1 MLGAATVNSIRG
13 PSSRSRDAK
22 TTEVDVTD
30 KIVVLVTT
38 HKLAEA
44 RKIARTLVEKQ
55 YAACVNIL
63 PQISSV
69 YRWKDKIRRDPEIL
83 LVIKTRRH
91 RFRQLSQCVE
101 SMHSYETPEVV
112 VLPIVDGAAN
122 YLNWIEQSV
131 PGEE

>member
-1 MLGAATVNSIRG
+1 M
-13 PSSRSRDAK
+13 
-22 TTEVDVTD
+22 TD

-38 HKLAEA
+38 HKLTEA

-55 YAACVNIL
+55 YAACVNIV
-63 PQISSV
+63 PKISSI
-69 YRWKDKIRRDPEIL
+69 YRWKDKIQSDSEIL

-91 RFRQLSQCVE
+91 RFDALRQCVE

-112 VLPIVDGAAN
+112 ALPIVEGAAN
-122 YLNWIEQSV
+122 YLKWIEQSV

>member
-1 MLGAATVNSIRG
+1 M
-13 PSSRSRDAK
+13 
-22 TTEVDVTD
+22 TD

-38 HKLAEA
+38 HTLSEA

-55 YAACVNIL
+55 YAACVNLL
-63 PQISSV
+63 PKVSSI
-69 YRWKDKIRRDPEIL
+69 YRWKDRIQRDTEIL

-91 RFRQLSQCVE
+91 RFDALRQCVE
-101 SMHSYETPEVV
+101 SMHSYETPEVIA
-112 VLPIVDGAAN
+112 LPIVEGAVN